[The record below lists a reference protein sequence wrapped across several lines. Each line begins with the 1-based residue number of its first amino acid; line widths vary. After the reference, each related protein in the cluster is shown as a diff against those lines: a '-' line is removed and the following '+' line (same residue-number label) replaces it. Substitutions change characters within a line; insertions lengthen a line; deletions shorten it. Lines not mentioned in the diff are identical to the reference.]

1 MTAVD
6 LADLKAGRGSLTLV
20 REGIQQGDLRTANA
34 QDATALSDWRDANRR
49 WFQTEFPRDA
59 RATQA
64 WIEAIRDAPD
74 RLLMMIR
81 ADDQSVGVVGLRGID
96 LGLGEAEV
104 DNVLRGRPT
113 PGRHGLMS
121 LAVRTLA
128 AWAADELRIRR
139 LYLHVFR
146 DNPAC
151 GFYRQLGFV
160 DSGVPIGLAFEG
172 ADRNGSWRPT
182 TNKPER
188 YLLPM
193 ELPID
198 PAELRTLVDGS
209 SQR

>member
-1 MTAVD
+1 MTTFG
-6 LADLKAGRGSLTLV
+6 LADLKAGRGSLPLM
-20 REGIQQGDLRTANA
+20 REGIQRGDLRAADA

-49 WFQTEFPRDA
+49 WFLTEFPRDA

-64 WIEAIRDAPD
+64 WIEAIRVAPD
-74 RLLMMIR
+74 RLMMMIR
-81 ADDQSVGVVGLRGID
+81 ADNQSVGVVGLRGID
-96 LGLGEAEV
+96 LGRGEAEV

-113 PGRHGLMS
+113 PGRHGFMS

-128 AWAADELRIRR
+128 AWAADELSVRR

-151 GFYRQLGFV
+151 DFYRQLGFV
-160 DSGVPIGLAFEG
+160 VSGVPIGLAFEG
-172 ADRNGSWRPT
+172 TDRHGTWRPT
-182 TNKPER
+182 THQPER

-193 ELPID
+193 ELAID
-198 PAELRTLVDGS
+198 AATLRTPIEGS